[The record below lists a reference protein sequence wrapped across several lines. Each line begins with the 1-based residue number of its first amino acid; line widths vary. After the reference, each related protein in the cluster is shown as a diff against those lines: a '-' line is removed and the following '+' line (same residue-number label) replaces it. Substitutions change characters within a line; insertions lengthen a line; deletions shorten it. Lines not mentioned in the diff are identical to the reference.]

1 MKTPSRTACTLAAI
15 FTAHFPSHAA
25 VTVFQDDLAGF
36 TAVVGLLPVI
46 DFDGVPP
53 GTNLAGMTIRGITFT
68 SPAGNTLN
76 VVEAASTVS
85 GTGFFPVEGDSDNR
99 LFATTE
105 ANVLSTGGSALVRGN
120 DLRERDGLRLVLP
133 TPVRDFG
140 IHVLFQSLDG
150 SSFTTFE
157 LRNSAGAVIASGP
170 VNIPMRG
177 PATDP
182 VSSYP
187 EGGAVFIGFRSDQ
200 ADIAR
205 IDFLETDGDANFP
218 DSNIGYDMIRVVAAG
233 PQTGLYAFT
242 HISDNYFGIHGLN
255 PAIDGSGTVV
265 FLFDSQIVVNGLV
278 ARSSAGGPETALA
291 NFAAGYGQFFGH
303 AVNGAGRVAFSSLR
317 NDGVFGV
324 FSASTGGGPITTAAG
339 ANGAFQFFGPP
350 ALNRVGQVVF
360 EAELNPPNPAPRGI
374 YLGNTSGGSATV
386 LLDDSSMFNF
396 SIGGFEKN
404 PDINEVG
411 TIVFFANRDAGGEGI
426 FSISSSG
433 GAITT
438 VADTSGAFT
447 FFDGPSINNAGTVAF
462 RAGLGGAGEG
472 VFRASSAG
480 GPPSLVADDVLFTST
495 VRSVQFVKEGLNHLG
510 QIAFYYDSPTGAPA
524 SPSPPRAASS
534 ASGRSRGP
542 QRRRSAWPSKASQPC
557 ATRSRPRTTYASLS
571 PSSGR
576 GSPRR
581 TAFSNSTRRPPP
593 HSASTASR
601 CRSLCPRSQEPWSRT
616 KEH

>member
-1 MKTPSRTACTLAAI
+1 MKTLSRTACTLAAI
-15 FTAHFPSHAA
+15 FTAHFSSHAT
-25 VTVFQDDLAGF
+25 VTVFQDDLVGF

-46 DFDGVPP
+46 DFDGITP

-105 ANVLSTGGSALVRGN
+105 ANVLSPGGSALVRGS

-157 LRNSAGAVIASGP
+157 LRNNAGAVIASGT
-170 VNIPMRG
+170 VNIPMAG
-177 PATDP
+177 EGADPA
-182 VSSYP
+182 SSYP
-187 EGGAVFIGFRSDQ
+187 AGGAVFIGFHSDQ

-205 IDFLETDGDANFP
+205 IDFLETDGDDHFP

-242 HISDNYFGIHGLN
+242 HISDNYFGIHGSN

-278 ARSSAGGPETALA
+278 ARSSAGGPEIALA

-303 AVNGAGRVAFSSLR
+303 AVNGAGRVAFSS
-317 NDGVFGV
+317 
-324 FSASTGGGPITTAAG
+324 
-339 ANGAFQFFGPP
+339 
-350 ALNRVGQVVF
+350 
-360 EAELNPPNPAPRGI
+360 
-374 YLGNTSGGSATV
+374 
-386 LLDDSSMFNF
+386 MFNF

-404 PDINEVG
+404 PDINEAG
-411 TIVFFANRDAGGEGI
+411 TIVFFANRDAGGEGL

-524 SPSPPRAASS
+524 SPSPRRAASS
-534 ASGRSRGP
+534 ASSRSRGP
-542 QRRRSAWPSKASQPC
+542 QRPRSAWPSKASQPC

-581 TAFSNSTRRPPP
+581 TAFSDSTRRPPP
-593 HSASTASR
+593 RSASTASR
-601 CRSLCPRSQEPWSRT
+601 CRSLCPRSQEPWSRN
-616 KEH
+616 